1 MLDIIKEEDF
11 GSHVLEAFNENIHVD
26 KFNYAALDWCDE
38 VKFIHK
44 EYDYAQGVEC
54 YYVDAPKSESDWR
67 PLLGHALEILASKSS
82 HAIFIAPEADL
93 YHNIVTLVPWGIKSV
108 QVAYQ
113 PKAKRV
119 RAEFGNDI
127 HRCSAVLLENDTVVI
142 ETEFMNDCVAPRERF
157 VYPAKVAIFIMGIA
171 PG

>member
-1 MLDIIKEEDF
+1 M
-11 GSHVLEAFNENIHVD
+11 
-26 KFNYAALDWCDE
+26 
-38 VKFIHK
+38 
-44 EYDYAQGVEC
+44 
-54 YYVDAPKSESDWR
+54 
-67 PLLGHALEILASKSS
+67 
-82 HAIFIAPEADL
+82 
-93 YHNIVTLVPWGIKSV
+93 
-108 QVAYQ
+108 AYQ

-157 VYPAKVAIFIMGIA
+157 VYLAKVAIFIMGIA